1 LISAGTT
8 VSSSVAV
15 APPSMERI
23 APESV
28 PPDGW
33 IARPVAPGGTRTLVI
48 AAYGSLPIAQCLS
61 AGIPVRE
68 VAADSAGLPDP
79 AAALR
84 LLYAEGVG
92 SVLVEGGAK
101 LLTRLLAE
109 GLWDA
114 LTVFTAP
121 LILGQG
127 IEAVGDL
134 GILSPGDGIRLQIPR
149 LQAFEGFTRLDARNP
164 ASFAD
169 EPAPVKEGAC
179 LPD

>member
-1 LISAGTT
+1 
-8 VSSSVAV
+8 
-15 APPSMERI
+15 M
-23 APESV
+23 
-28 PPDGW
+28 
-33 IARPVAPGGTRTLVI
+33 
-48 AAYGSLPIAQCLS
+48 AASGSQPLAQCLS

-68 VAADSAGLPDP
+68 VAADDEGLPDP
-79 AAALR
+79 AESLR
-84 LLYAEGVG
+84 VLYAEGIG
-92 SVLVEGGAK
+92 SVLVEGGSR

-134 GILSPGDGIRLQIPR
+134 GILTPGDGIRLQGPR

-164 ASFAD
+164 ATSVD
-169 EPAPVKEGAC
+169 VPTPVKEGAC
-179 LPD
+179 LQD